1 MFPALMGLGAVGSII
16 GGIGGMMSS
25 SAISE
30 QQMKIAGL
38 EKQAEEQRHK
48 AMVLQARR
56 QATEISRN
64 QQRAN
69 AMALQAA
76 TSQGASQG
84 SGLQGGYG
92 QIAGQTATNMA
103 GVNQNYQI
111 GENMF
116 GINNQISNAKMQIA
130 QLGGEAAM
138 WQGIS
143 SLGGS
148 VMKIAGPLGNMM
160 QGWGGNG
167 GGGGNS
173 YDWIPR
179 PQDAWNP
186 WSRTSWSMNS

>member
-1 MFPALMGLGAVGSII
+1 MGLGAVGSII

-160 QGWGGNG
+160 QGWGGSGASSMGNIYDYGMSNYIG
-167 GGGGNS
+167 GSYVGG
-173 YDWIPR
+173 R
-179 PQDAWNP
+179 
-186 WSRTSWSMNS
+186 

>member
-1 MFPALMGLGAVGSII
+1 
-16 GGIGGMMSS
+16 MMTS

-30 QQMKIAGL
+30 QQMKIAAL

-56 QATEISRN
+56 QATEITRN

-69 AMALQAA
+69 SMALQSA
-76 TSQGASQG
+76 TNQGAQFG
-84 SGLQGGYG
+84 SGLQGGLA
-92 QIAGQTATNMA
+92 QISGQTGANMN
-103 GVNQNYQI
+103 GVNQNFQI
-111 GENMF
+111 GEKMF
-116 GINNQISNAKMQIA
+116 DINGQISNAKMQIA

-138 WQGIS
+138 WQGVGN
-143 SLGGS
+143 LGGS
-148 VMKIAGPLGNMM
+148 VMKIAGPVSNML